1 MDWLTDKQFLAWKR
15 RNALRRLA
23 YESMVA
29 AVTMAL
35 IMAGWYVLMVVF
47 IDAIPA

>member
-23 YESMVA
+23 REAMIA

-47 IDAIPA
+47 VDSIAA

>member
-1 MDWLTDKQFLAWKR
+1 MDWLTDKQFIAWKR

-23 YESMVA
+23 YEAMIAVA
-29 AVTMAL
+29 TITL
-35 IMAGWYVLMVVF
+35 IMAGWYVLLVVF